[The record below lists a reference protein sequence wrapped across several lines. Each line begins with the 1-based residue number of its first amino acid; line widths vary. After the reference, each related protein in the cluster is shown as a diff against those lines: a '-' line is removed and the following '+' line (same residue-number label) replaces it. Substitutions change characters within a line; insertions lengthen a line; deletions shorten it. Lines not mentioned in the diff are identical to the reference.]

1 MLFDILRFVSCCDL
15 WTLSKHHRNLWL
27 DKWSPKHFLPSD
39 THFLI
44 VQGRFWV
51 LNCLHSRESKPK
63 SGLSTGFWLAQRQWH
78 ELCALTALEMKR
90 SRTLC
95 RDMMYYDELRTKKWL
110 VTLSHGK
117 TVSPKVQQFQRTCWY
132 YSQWYCTQLMNRQ
145 QWKWTLKTYFPAQ
158 AQQSVST
165 AVSGDQRRESASH
178 LQSRPCF
185 PTYNAEPHWLSQSS
199 MKIPQDQVND
209 VVKAS
214 KTAPSS
220 KFQAFP

>member
-1 MLFDILRFVSCCDL
+1 MNLKHDDLQKDPPGGNHFTLGCEMDIGKSHPKNWTHRVKTSAFWYSQICFMLYL

-39 THFLI
+39 THVLI

-51 LNCLHSRESKPK
+51 LNCLHSRESKPE

-145 QWKWTLKTYFPAQ
+145 H
-158 AQQSVST
+158 
-165 AVSGDQRRESASH
+165 ESEH
-178 LQSRPCF
+178 
-185 PTYNAEPHWLSQSS
+185 
-199 MKIPQDQVND
+199 
-209 VVKAS
+209 
-214 KTAPSS
+214 
-220 KFQAFP
+220 

>member
-1 MLFDILRFVSCCDL
+1 MTIFKRILLQGTISHLGARWRSANHIPRTELTGLKPVLFDILRFVSCCDL

-44 VQGRFWV
+44 VQGRFCV
-51 LNCLHSRESKPK
+51 LTCLHSRESKPK

-145 QWKWTLKTYFPAQ
+145 H
-158 AQQSVST
+158 
-165 AVSGDQRRESASH
+165 ESEH
-178 LQSRPCF
+178 
-185 PTYNAEPHWLSQSS
+185 
-199 MKIPQDQVND
+199 
-209 VVKAS
+209 
-214 KTAPSS
+214 
-220 KFQAFP
+220 